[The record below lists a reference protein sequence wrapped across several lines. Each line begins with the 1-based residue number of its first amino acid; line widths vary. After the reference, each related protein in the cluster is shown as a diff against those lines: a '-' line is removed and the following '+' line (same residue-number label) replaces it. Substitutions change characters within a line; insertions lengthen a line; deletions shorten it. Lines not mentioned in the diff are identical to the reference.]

1 METRI
6 ALRYSGPAVESGS
19 MDVYEATANML
30 AFSEFVVLAAKT
42 EFGRDITARAE
53 VAGIDRGSIVTDLVF
68 HVTGISGALF
78 SGYSPE
84 QLRQIIE
91 SAFKLWKHLRGQPPR
106 SVEPA
111 TAQGVTV
118 TNNNGEII
126 QISVNT
132 LTLVMS
138 EKGSESVGR
147 FVRQALGT
155 PGVDRVEVA
164 AAGLEISSVTR
175 ADSAYFVPVAASET
189 VTDVVVRMS
198 LMIEAPVFKDGNKW
212 RFSDGQ
218 QSFFAD
224 LDDRE
229 FLHRVNAGE
238 RFGKGDILS
247 ADVRINQQQAGF
259 KLSAERTIVRV
270 HEHRMSSYQMPLDS
284 H

>member
-19 MDVYEATANML
+19 MDVYDATGNMV
-30 AFSEFVVLAAKT
+30 AFSEFVLLAAKT
-42 EFGRDITARAE
+42 EFGKGIAARAE
-53 VAGIDRGSIVTDLVF
+53 VAGFDRGSFVTDLVF
-68 HVTGISGALF
+68 HVTGISGTIF
-78 SGYSPE
+78 SGFSAD
-84 QLRQIIE
+84 QLRKIIE
-91 SAFKLWKHLRGQPPR
+91 DAFKLWKHLRGCAPR
-106 SVEPA
+106 RVEPA
-111 TAQGVTV
+111 SAQEVRV
-118 TNNNGEII
+118 TNNGGDVI
-126 QISVNT
+126 QISVNS

-147 FVRQALGT
+147 FVKQALST
-155 PGVDRVEVA
+155 PGVDRMEL
-164 AAGLEISSVTR
+164 AAGQMEIISVTQEESR
-175 ADSAYFVPVAASET
+175 YFVPVAPSET

-198 LMIEAPVFKDGNKW
+198 LMVEAPVFKDGNKW

-229 FLHRVNAGE
+229 FLHRVDAGE

-247 ADVRINQQQAGF
+247 ADVRINQQQTGL

-270 HEHRMSSYQMPLDS
+270 YEHRMASYQMPLGS

>member
-6 ALRYSGPAVESGS
+6 ALRYSGPAVESGA
-19 MDVYEATANML
+19 MDVYDATGNML
-30 AFSEFVVLAAKT
+30 AFSEFVLLAAKT
-42 EFGRDITARAE
+42 EFGKNIAARAE
-53 VAGIDRGSIVTDLVF
+53 VAGFDRGSFVTDLIF
-68 HVTGISGALF
+68 HVTGISGTIF
-78 SGYSPE
+78 SGFSAE
-84 QLRQIIE
+84 QLRKIIE
-91 SAFKLWKHLRGQPPR
+91 DAFKLWKHLRGCPPR
-106 SVEPA
+106 RVEA
-111 TAQGVTV
+111 ASAQEVRV
-118 TNNNGEII
+118 TNNGGDII
-126 QISVNT
+126 QVAVNS

-147 FVRQALGT
+147 FVKQALST
-155 PGVDRVEVA
+155 PGVDRMELA
-164 AAGLEISSVTR
+164 AEQIEISVTQEESR
-175 ADSAYFVPVAASET
+175 YFVPVAPSET
-189 VTDVVVRMS
+189 VTDVVVRMA
-198 LMIEAPVFKDGNKW
+198 LMVEAPVFKDGNKW

-247 ADVRINQQQAGF
+247 ADVRINQQQSGL

-270 HEHRMSSYQMPLDS
+270 YEHRMASYQMPLGN